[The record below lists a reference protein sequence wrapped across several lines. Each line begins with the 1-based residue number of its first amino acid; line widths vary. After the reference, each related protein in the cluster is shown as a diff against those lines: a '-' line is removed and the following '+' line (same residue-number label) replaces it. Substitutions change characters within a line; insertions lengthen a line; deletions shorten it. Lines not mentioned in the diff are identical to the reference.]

1 MPILRHEDLPG
12 SGDFSLHRL
21 RAWESP
27 IRLAIPVAS
36 VLDIAFKRVNDAV
49 EPGGLRG
56 FVLLDDPM
64 GLLPGAAREQLDHPD
79 QPIVSHLSPRL
90 RHGSLHA
97 AVRFTAH
104 RDVPE
109 SCPLTGRRVRS
120 PPAVYQTESP
130 PRTYRACNEQ
140 LAHDYVSARVVS

>member
-1 MPILRHEDLPG
+1 MPILRHEDLSG

-21 RAWESP
+21 RAWEGP

-64 GLLPGAAREQLDHPD
+64 GLLPGAAREQLDHLD
-79 QPIVSHLSPRL
+79 QPIVSHLSQIGRASC
-90 RHGSLHA
+90 RERGSFA
-97 AVRFTAH
+97 A
-104 RDVPE
+104 
-109 SCPLTGRRVRS
+109 RS
-120 PPAVYQTESP
+120 RS
-130 PRTYRACNEQ
+130 
-140 LAHDYVSARVVS
+140 